1 MFFLCRRNL
10 LQKYCGNI
18 SSLCARVQSDWET
31 GKFLVRY
38 AQKWANHVI
47 CCSLHGMWYSQESA
61 NRLTRVHER
70 LKIFLQSKPD
80 VADKRKTQT
89 NTRTC
94 KTQSPSK
101 LKCCREMSKHDQA
114 AVYHRG
120 KIFYSASSASV
131 PTQICCAVE
140 RMCRL
145 KGPLQP
151 LVPGVS
157 HITGE
162 FGRIAEQKVPR
173 NPSWRRKQFEISRRL
188 KCSKDKRHP
197 HVCVHGGILL
207 SVITRDMRGPEL
219 QHRSV
224 LCNFRWG
231 LEPFSSLI
239 ISQAPAMKT
248 SACTLQTC
256 KYTISFTVLLP
267 D

>member
-1 MFFLCRRNL
+1 M
-10 LQKYCGNI
+10 
-18 SSLCARVQSDWET
+18 
-31 GKFLVRY
+31 
-38 AQKWANHVI
+38 
-47 CCSLHGMWYSQESA
+47 
-61 NRLTRVHER
+61 
-70 LKIFLQSKPD
+70 PD

-94 KTQSPSK
+94 KIQSPSK

-157 HITGE
+157 HITRE

-197 HVCVHGGILL
+197 RVCVCVEGFYSQSLL
-207 SVITRDMRGPEL
+207 AIWEGLSCSIGARSVISDEDWNHFPLSLSPRLRPWRRQHVDFRPANIPSLL
-219 QHRSV
+219 QYY
-224 LCNFRWG
+224 C
-231 LEPFSSLI
+231 LI
-239 ISQAPAMKT
+239 NNHEQRVFYY
-248 SACTLQTC
+248 SARMTHH
-256 KYTISFTVLLP
+256 STVWYVHWRHV
-267 D
+267 